1 MNKFTWINQFSLG
14 PDYIA
19 WMHCSNATFLNKKK
33 LLVVTIDFVSD
44 QNHLL
49 FSIKSI
55 ICQHIKGGKSK
66 KKHWQNYFLHC
77 LCIFSFLLFVTFF
90 SLFHVVYFAIK
101 QKENKRKWNLTAWKI
116 ICIGVFVF
124 TDVRQKEDCICSGE
138 EFRNFHSQHKR
149 IWVAK
154 CGFSFSFAITHN
166 ILYYKKGLKKEKL
179 KTKKQ
184 IFVYHLC
191 HAL

>member
-1 MNKFTWINQFSLG
+1 M
-14 PDYIA
+14 
-19 WMHCSNATFLNKKK
+19 
-33 LLVVTIDFVSD
+33 LVVTKDFVSD

-77 LCIFSFLLFVTFF
+77 LCIFFFLLFVTFF

-124 TDVRQKEDCICSGE
+124 TDVRQKEDCICSG
-138 EFRNFHSQHKR
+138 KR
-149 IWVAK
+149 ISE
-154 CGFSFSFAITHN
+154 FSFSAQTNMSGKMWIFFFLITHN
-166 ILYYKKGLKKEKL
+166 ILYYKKRLKKKNWKRKSKYLDIICVMLYKNNSKGNGE
-179 KTKKQ
+179 
-184 IFVYHLC
+184 
-191 HAL
+191 

>member
-1 MNKFTWINQFSLG
+1 
-14 PDYIA
+14 
-19 WMHCSNATFLNKKK
+19 MHCSNATFLNIKKMK
-33 LLVVTIDFVSD
+33 LLVVTKDCVSD

-154 CGFSFSFAITHN
+154 MFYFFFFLFFSLLHIIYFIIKKDWKGKIEKRKSKY
-166 ILYYKKGLKKEKL
+166 LYIIICVMLYKNNSKGNGE
-179 KTKKQ
+179 
-184 IFVYHLC
+184 
-191 HAL
+191 